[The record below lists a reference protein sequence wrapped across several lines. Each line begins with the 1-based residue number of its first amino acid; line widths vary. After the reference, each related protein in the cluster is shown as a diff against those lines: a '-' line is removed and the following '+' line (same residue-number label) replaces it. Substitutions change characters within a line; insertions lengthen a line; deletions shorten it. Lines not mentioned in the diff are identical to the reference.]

1 MIMNKNKPDNTPTP
15 PAPRWERHT
24 AFLEPML
31 LLLLSREPTH
41 GYRLTEQLTEVFNVA
56 ELPPQTVYR
65 TLQTMEAAHWVTAT
79 WDIDRPQAPPRKVYT
94 LTQEGETA
102 LTSWFAELENLRQM
116 LDTVTKVYQQ
126 SCTL

>member
-1 MIMNKNKPDNTPTP
+1 
-15 PAPRWERHT
+15 
-24 AFLEPML
+24 
-31 LLLLSREPTH
+31 
-41 GYRLTEQLTEVFNVA
+41 
-56 ELPPQTVYR
+56 
-65 TLQTMEAAHWVTAT
+65 MEAAHWVTAT

-94 LTQEGETA
+94 LTQEGEAA